1 MINNNTYKQIVINEA
16 AEQCRASREM
26 LIYKYTHGWISKR
39 KYEKLLKR
47 IKEVETQYEN
57 ECR

>member
-1 MINNNTYKQIVINEA
+1 MINSNIYKQIVINEA
-16 AEQCRASREM
+16 AEQCRKAREM
-26 LIYKYTHGWISKR
+26 LIYKYTHGWILKR

-57 ECR
+57 